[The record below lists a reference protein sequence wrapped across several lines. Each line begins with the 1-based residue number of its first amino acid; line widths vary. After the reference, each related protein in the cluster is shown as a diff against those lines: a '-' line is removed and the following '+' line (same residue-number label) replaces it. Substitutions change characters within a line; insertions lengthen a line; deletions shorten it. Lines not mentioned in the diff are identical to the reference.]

1 MIDTAINS
9 KKIGINEKHNG
20 MQFEVIINKK
30 REKVLKI
37 IGFRDKEPEMGEY
50 SDEIENQ

>member
-9 KKIGINEKHNG
+9 KKLAVNENHNG
-20 MQFEVIINKK
+20 LQFEVLINKK

-37 IGFRDKEPEMGEY
+37 IGFREREPEMGEY
-50 SDEIENQ
+50 SDEIEN